1 MNIPPSLRR
10 CCTECLDVCRSVDS
24 TVQLM
29 ETVAA
34 NAPEYKEEAD
44 QLRDARDHLAAL
56 ASAILAFQ
64 PTPPA

>member
-1 MNIPPSLRR
+1 MIPPSMRR
-10 CCTECLDVCRSVDS
+10 CCQSCLDTCRDVDT

-29 ETVAA
+29 EAVAA
-34 NAPEYKEEAD
+34 QAPEYREEAD

-56 ASAILAFQ
+56 ATAILAFQ